1 MFGSRNRESDDDDLD
16 EDDDELKQEK
26 SSELKR
32 IYMEE
37 LRALRSKQNLASK
50 STEETK
56 DSVSKQDELND
67 YIRKKAEEEPQNF
80 VDEGAESDEDDD
92 EQIGPSVQYR
102 DTFDPNTIMPASHEA
117 VLKHGQ
123 KTVSAVTVDSNGTR
137 LATGGYDYDV
147 KLWDFGS
154 MDSSLRYFRSFQP
167 CECHLIKALEFN
179 LSGDGILVVSGT
191 SQAKIIDREGKR
203 VLECVKGDPYI
214 VDMAKTKGHIGSLN
228 DGCWHPKNKSEFLTC
243 SIDGSVRIWDINDDK
258 KHKNIVKPRNV
269 QGKKTVPTTCAFS
282 KDGNLIMCGCA
293 DGSIQM
299 WDQRK
304 KFINVTL
311 LGRDCHMANSG
322 ITSIVCAYD
331 SKTLATRGGDDT
343 LKTWDMRNLKKNLAT
358 ADNLYNRFP
367 MTNCVFSPND
377 KYIVT
382 GTSTKSDD
390 DTGKLIIFDRDSLEK
405 LHEIKVSDSSA
416 IRTLWHPKLN
426 QIFVTTGSG
435 DVKVFYDP
443 EKSQRGITQCAL
455 KALKRKPGGAY
466 FATSQVLN
474 PHALPIFKQERVRNL
489 GSQRAKDRRDPVK
502 SHRPELPLT
511 GNTGMGGRIATHGAT
526 LSSFIIKNIALQKV
540 NLEKED
546 PREALLKHAKAAS
559 EDPYWVSP
567 AYNVT
572 QPKPIWTPLNDD
584 KKVDAERDDFEK
596 MPWKKAKTEDA

>member
-1 MFGSRNRESDDDDLD
+1 
-16 EDDDELKQEK
+16 
-26 SSELKR
+26 
-32 IYMEE
+32 
-37 LRALRSKQNLASK
+37 
-50 STEETK
+50 
-56 DSVSKQDELND
+56 
-67 YIRKKAEEEPQNF
+67 
-80 VDEGAESDEDDD
+80 
-92 EQIGPSVQYR
+92 
-102 DTFDPNTIMPASHEA
+102 
-117 VLKHGQ
+117 
-123 KTVSAVTVDSNGTR
+123 
-137 LATGGYDYDV
+137 
-147 KLWDFGS
+147 
-154 MDSSLRYFRSFQP
+154 
-167 CECHLIKALEFN
+167 
-179 LSGDGILVVSGT
+179 
-191 SQAKIIDREGKR
+191 
-203 VLECVKGDPYI
+203 
-214 VDMAKTKGHIGSLN
+214 
-228 DGCWHPKNKSEFLTC
+228 
-243 SIDGSVRIWDINDDK
+243 
-258 KHKNIVKPRNV
+258 
-269 QGKKTVPTTCAFS
+269 
-282 KDGNLIMCGCA
+282 MCGCA

-322 ITSIVCAYD
+322 ITSIACAYD

-382 GTSTKSDD
+382 GTSTKSDN

-405 LHEIKVSDSSA
+405 LNEIKVSDSSA